1 MSGFSVTVSSNP
13 STLNLV
19 KPHCL
24 ELWSF
29 WQPGNLNLAL
39 YRTSISHSLSF
50 SLVQMDT
57 MTWPVWA
64 LGHCALG
71 LPKGTWHTFLEPVSL
86 STRQHL
92 DVDDVEGVE
101 PHSDVKTIFATAF
114 HHVLAGTNMG
124 SLRSF
129 KDCTY
134 PSDTIW
140 PHGGNSS
147 TFAFFC
153 PTSKMQI
160 LASGAPLQK
169 GDFGYDLFFQYY

>member
-1 MSGFSVTVSSNP
+1 
-13 STLNLV
+13 
-19 KPHCL
+19 
-24 ELWSF
+24 
-29 WQPGNLNLAL
+29 
-39 YRTSISHSLSF
+39 
-50 SLVQMDT
+50 MDT

-92 DVDDVEGVE
+92 DIDDVEGVE

-129 KDCTY
+129 RERLHISIRHYLATWWELIHFCLLLPHLKDT
-134 PSDTIW
+134 
-140 PHGGNSS
+140 
-147 TFAFFC
+147 
-153 PTSKMQI
+153 
-160 LASGAPLQK
+160 
-169 GDFGYDLFFQYY
+169 DFGIRGTSAEGRFWI